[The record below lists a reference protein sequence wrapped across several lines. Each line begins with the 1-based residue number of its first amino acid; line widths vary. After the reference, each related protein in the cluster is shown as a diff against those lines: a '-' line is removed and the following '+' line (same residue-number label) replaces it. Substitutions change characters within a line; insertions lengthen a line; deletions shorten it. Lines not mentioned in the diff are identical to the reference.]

1 MPISDARKRAN
12 RKYNEK
18 AYDRIEL
25 RVKKGEKAGV
35 LKHAADMGE
44 SLNQFLLR
52 AVYNQIEADLKLRSE
67 STEPT
72 ETSEE

>member
-35 LKHAADMGE
+35 LKHAADMSE

>member
-52 AVYNQIEADLKLRSE
+52 AVYNQIEADLKLKSE